1 MTQFTE
7 AFYKAY
13 YNTNKDLE
21 VAKWE
26 WGVLAGS
33 LRVDAESFIKITL
46 AHGNMVQ
53 LYERLVQLESLWG
66 VYCVNYTADAK
77 TEADRTYVEA
87 ECLKELNIIM
97 EQK

>member
-21 VAKWE
+21 VAKRE

-33 LRVDAESFIKITL
+33 LRVDSESFIKITL
-46 AHGNMVQ
+46 AHDNMVQ
-53 LYERLVQLESLWG
+53 LYERLVELEKLWG
-66 VYCVNYTADAK
+66 VYCVSY
-77 TEADRTYVEA
+77 TEAVSERDKAYA
-87 ECLKELNIIM
+87 EYESLKDLATITGE
-97 EQK
+97 